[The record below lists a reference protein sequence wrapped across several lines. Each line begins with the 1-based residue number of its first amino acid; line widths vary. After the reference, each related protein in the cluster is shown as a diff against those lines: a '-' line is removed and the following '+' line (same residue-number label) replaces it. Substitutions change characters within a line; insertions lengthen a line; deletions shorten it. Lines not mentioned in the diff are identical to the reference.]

1 MARLDRWSDLSEAH
15 ASGVQSGS
23 IVFAIFIFEDRSISV
38 GMQFRASLLDPVLG
52 IIGLM
57 MRIFAATRA

>member
-1 MARLDRWSDLSEAH
+1 M
-15 ASGVQSGS
+15 
-23 IVFAIFIFEDRSISV
+23 FAIFILEDPSISV
-38 GMQFRASLLDPVLG
+38 GIQSRASLLDPVLG

>member
-1 MARLDRWSDLSEAH
+1 MAWFHRRFDLFEAPV
-15 ASGVQSGS
+15 SGVQSGS
-23 IVFAIFIFEDRSISV
+23 NVFAIFILEDPSISV
-38 GMQFRASLLDPVLG
+38 GIQFRASLLDPVLG